1 MINVLLIS
9 SIVITIILLGVLA
22 WLILEHRKLKQNFI
36 CLSNNVQRI
45 NNDIAGICLAAI
57 SVDNRISHNGQQ
69 LEVFAEKLVNSE
81 QNGEQLNHP
90 YSSAIGKVRHGAN
103 IEELIQ
109 QCGLSKEEA
118 ELLIRLHG

>member
-9 SIVITIILLGVLA
+9 SIVMTIILLAALA

-36 CLSNNVQRI
+36 LLSNNVQRN
-45 NNDIAGICLAAI
+45 NNDIAGICLAAV
-57 SVDNRISHNGQQ
+57 SVDNRISYNGQQ
-69 LEVFAEKLVNSE
+69 LEVVAEKLVDSE
-81 QNGEQLNHP
+81 QNGQQLNHP
-90 YSSAIGKVRHGAN
+90 YSSAIEKVRQGAN

-109 QCGLSKEEA
+109 QCGLSREEA

>member
-1 MINVLLIS
+1 MVNVLLIIS
-9 SIVITIILLGVLA
+9 FITIILLGALA

-36 CLSNNVQRI
+36 LLSNNVQRN

-69 LEVFAEKLVNSE
+69 LEVVAEKLVNSE
-81 QNGEQLNHP
+81 QNGLQFNHP